1 MDTKNNPQG
10 LLYLNEHIACKN
22 YLTGDRAL
30 FEIINLATGK
40 LFIRESLGR
49 SSLVFLLS
57 GEIYNPQIERYAV
70 LKRSVQ
76 FFAEVSKRSVQFSSK
91 HKRHSNNL

>member
-1 MDTKNNPQG
+1 MKKANFILGITALSAMPALGQTASSRPNIIYILMDD
-10 LLYLNEHIACKN
+10 L
-22 YLTGDRAL
+22 
-30 FEIINLATGK
+30 
-40 LFIRESLGR
+40 
-49 SSLVFLLS
+49 
-57 GEIYNPQIERYAV
+57 YNPQIERYAV